1 MIKKFKH
8 SQKFYQKR
16 LKTITKQIEDLREER
31 DKILSKYYKL
41 MDPETL
47 EILKNKI
54 KQESKND

>member
-16 LKTITKQIEDLREER
+16 LKAITKQIEDLREER
-31 DKILSKYYKL
+31 DKILHKYYKL